1 MTKAEISKVKEV
13 KPVIQQTQEDE
24 NMEEIKNDSRHIE
37 FKEFFDEILP
47 FKDKA

>member
-13 KPVIQQTQEDE
+13 KPVIQHTQEDA
-24 NMEEIKNDSRHIE
+24 NMEEIKNDSKHIE